1 MALVASPDSQPEQAD
16 RDRAH
21 ARLKARNR
29 LVRLLRWVIPL
40 VTGLSLLV
48 VVGALIVDALR
59 NQFGFS
65 NIHID
70 RNNLVV
76 DTPELHS
83 TTADGTAFSLSAEAA
98 KAAIGSTDVVNLTNV
113 VFSATP
119 ADGPSLKAEAASAE
133 LQTSEQLLTVVDTTH
148 FSSSDGMSG
157 TVEGLFANMLKMQA
171 EATGTVKAQF
181 GAFGTLEAAGMR
193 FDGNSRIW
201 VFQQAR
207 ITLNITPGESK

>member
-1 MALVASPDSQPEQAD
+1 MALVASPDSPPDQAD
-16 RDRAH
+16 RDRVH
-21 ARLKARNR
+21 ARLRRRNR
-29 LVRLLRWVIPL
+29 LVRLLRWVIPAL
-40 VTGLSLLV
+40 AATALLAIG
-48 VVGALIVDALR
+48 GALVLDALR

-65 NIHID
+65 NIRID

-98 KAAIGSTDVVNLTNV
+98 KAAIGSTDVVDLTNV

-119 ADGPSLKAEAASAE
+119 VEGPSLKAEAASAE
-133 LQTSEQLLTVVDTTH
+133 LQTSEQLLTVVDTTR

-171 EATGTVKAQF
+171 EATGAVHAQF
-181 GAFGTLEAAGMR
+181 GALGTLDAAGMR
-193 FDGNSRIW
+193 FDGNTRIW

-207 ITLNITPGESK
+207 ITLNITPGETK

>member
-1 MALVASPDSQPEQAD
+1 MALVASPDSPPDQAD
-16 RDRAH
+16 RDRVH
-21 ARLKARNR
+21 TRLRRRNR
-29 LVRLLRWVIPL
+29 LVRLLRWVIPAL
-40 VTGLSLLV
+40 AATALLV
-48 VVGALIVDALR
+48 IGGALVLDALR

-98 KAAIGSTDVVNLTNV
+98 KAAIGSTDVVDLTNV

-119 ADGPSLKAEAASAE
+119 AQGPSLKAEAASAE

-157 TVEGLFANMLKMQA
+157 TVDGLFANMLKMQA
-171 EATGTVKAQF
+171 EATGAVHAQF
-181 GAFGTLEAAGMR
+181 GALGTLDAAGMR
-193 FDGNSRIW
+193 FDGNTKIW

>member
-1 MALVASPDSQPEQAD
+1 MALVASPDSQPDQVD
-16 RDRAH
+16 RDRVH
-21 ARLKARNR
+21 ARLTARNR
-29 LVRLLRWVIPL
+29 LVRLLRWVIP
-40 VTGLSLLV
+40 VVAGLSVLV
-48 VVGALIVDALR
+48 VGGALVLDAVR

-65 NIHID
+65 NIRID

-98 KAAIGSTDVVNLTNV
+98 KAAIGSTDVVDLTNV

-119 ADGPSLKAEAASAE
+119 AEGPSLKAEAARAE
-133 LQTSEQLLTVVDTTH
+133 LQTSEQLLTVVDTTR

-171 EATGTVKAQF
+171 EATGAVKAQF

-201 VFQQAR
+201 VFQQVR
-207 ITLNITPGESK
+207 ITLNITPGETE

>member
-1 MALVASPDSQPEQAD
+1 MALLASPDSPPDQAD
-16 RDRAH
+16 RDRVH
-21 ARLKARNR
+21 TRLRRRNR
-29 LVRLLRWVIPL
+29 LVRLLRWVIPAL
-40 VTGLSLLV
+40 AATALLV
-48 VVGALIVDALR
+48 IGGALVLDALR

-98 KAAIGSTDVVNLTNV
+98 KAAIGSTDVVDLTNV

-119 ADGPSLKAEAASAE
+119 AEGPSLKAEAASAE

-157 TVEGLFANMLKMQA
+157 TVDGLFANMLKMQA
-171 EATGTVKAQF
+171 EATGAVHAQF
-181 GAFGTLEAAGMR
+181 GALGTLDAAGMR
-193 FDGNSRIW
+193 FDGNTKIW